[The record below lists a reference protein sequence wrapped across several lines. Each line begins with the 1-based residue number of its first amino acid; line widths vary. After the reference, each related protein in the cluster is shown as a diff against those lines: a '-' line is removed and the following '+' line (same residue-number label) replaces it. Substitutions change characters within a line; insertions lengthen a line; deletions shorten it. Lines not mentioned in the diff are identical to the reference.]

1 MKIQDIQ
8 LISLAISESN
18 PSSIAHETGYT
29 PILQARLNLNSS
41 SDQESIKDLIHN
53 IFKVDFID
61 NESFNIKFLNNN
73 REPVTYPD
81 SEIAT
86 AVASQDKQRL
96 IKYFLFKQFQI
107 TGLDVEIPTK
117 SNVSFTSK
125 IKRRK

>member
-8 LISLAISESN
+8 SISLAISESN
-18 PSSIAHETGYT
+18 PSSIAHESGYT
-29 PILQARLNLNSS
+29 PILQSRLVLDSG
-41 SDQESIKDLIHN
+41 SDHESIKDLIRK

-61 NESFNIKFLNNN
+61 NENFNIKFLNNQ
-73 REPVTYPD
+73 REPVTYPAPD
-81 SEIAT
+81 IAT

>member
-18 PSSIAHETGYT
+18 PSSIAYESGYT
-29 PILQARLNLNSS
+29 PILQSRLVLD
-41 SDQESIKDLIHN
+41 SDSDHESIKELIQK

-61 NESFNIKFLNNN
+61 NENFNIKFLNNS

>member
-18 PSSIAHETGYT
+18 PSSIAYESGYT
-29 PILQARLNLNSS
+29 PILQSRLVLD
-41 SDQESIKDLIHN
+41 SDSDHESIKELIQK

-61 NESFNIKFLNNN
+61 NENFNIKFLNNS
-73 REPVTYPD
+73 RQPVTYPD